1 MKKTKSD
8 GVYFFWS
15 AAILLCMLLAVFA
28 LIFTS
33 CAKSNGKPI
42 QSPPTDVEDP
52 SNPSEQDPAVLPP
65 DITGDGGSQPE
76 TNAPETQTPVTDG
89 ARLAQTEDMGQ
100 EYIDKF
106 HFFGDSTTNG
116 MVTYAKDTV
125 SSSQVWTPASG
136 TLTLN
141 RWSIDALKSHVDDT
155 ERSMADTFAAVKP
168 EYLLITLGANGVS
181 FMDETSFVTEY
192 TNMVKAIAAASPDTK
207 IILNSIYPTCSDYE
221 YKDSISLEKILAANG
236 WIEKMAGDLGVRFL
250 NSYEA
255 LAGADG
261 YLPKELSNGDG
272 IHLNTDGFN
281 KVFNYIRTHGWQ

>member
-15 AAILLCMLLAVFA
+15 AAILLCMLLAIFA

-42 QSPPTDVEDP
+42 TSPSPDVSTP
-52 SNPSEQDPAVLPP
+52 GEQDPDVLPP
-65 DITGDGGSQPE
+65 STNDDNPTPPE
-76 TNAPETQTPVTDG
+76 TDSPDTPPQDPVTTG
-89 ARLAQTEDMGQ
+89 ARLAVTEDMGQ

-116 MVTYAKDTV
+116 MITYAKDSV

-141 RWSIDALKSHVDDT
+141 RWSIDALKSHVDGT
-155 ERSMADTFAAVKP
+155 ELPMADTFAALKP
-168 EYLLITLGANGVS
+168 EYLLITLGANGIS
-181 FMDETSFVTEY
+181 FMDETAFVTDY
-192 TNMVKAIAAASPDTK
+192 TNMVKAIQAASPDTK

-236 WIEKMAGDLGVRFL
+236 WIEKIAGDLSVRFL
-250 NSYEA
+250 NSYET

-281 KVFNYIRTHGWQ
+281 KIFNYIRTHGWQ